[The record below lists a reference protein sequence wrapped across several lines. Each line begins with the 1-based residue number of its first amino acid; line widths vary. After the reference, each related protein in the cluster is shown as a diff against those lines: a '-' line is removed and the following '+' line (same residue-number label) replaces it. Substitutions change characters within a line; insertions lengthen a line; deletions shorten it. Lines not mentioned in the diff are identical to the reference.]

1 MTPLPTPSS
10 PEPGRPRWR
19 LRPRDAGA
27 EARLRQDGRFGRLA
41 SALLAAR
48 GLVDPDEAAA
58 FLAPPKGGLHA
69 PLLLDGM
76 AAAVERL
83 ARARR
88 EGEKVAI
95 YGDYDV
101 DGVTSTV
108 LLVKLFSLLGMAHEA
123 YIPDRLKEG
132 YGPNAAALEGLKR
145 RGAAVAVTVDCGISA
160 LAEADAA
167 RACGLDLIIT
177 DHHVAGPALPAALAV
192 VNPTL
197 SPDYPYAM
205 LAGVGVAYKLA
216 QALLEALDHPQ
227 RETFLDHMLELVA
240 LGTVCDVAPL
250 DGENRI
256 LVREGLAR
264 LRQGR
269 WLGLRSLA
277 DAASVKLT
285 EADAGMLGFYLGP
298 RLNAGGRIGD
308 AMAGV
313 RLLLSKDGV
322 ESRAL
327 AQQLNA
333 ANVERQAL
341 EKQVLDQ
348 ALPLAQAAV
357 DRGDRSLVL
366 WSEAWHPG
374 VVGLAASRLL
384 ERFGRPVF
392 VFGIHAGVAK
402 GSARARKP
410 FHLVRAL
417 EACAGHLQRFGGHAV
432 AAGATADPAELPGF
446 AEAFGRQAQ
455 GLSDEDLRPVLDVD
469 LVLELGDV
477 DAAAM
482 AQLQAF
488 EPHGMKNPRPTFM
501 AQGLRLGAG
510 SRRVGADGSHLK
522 LELIQKG
529 NILGGIAFRLGPRL
543 ETLDADAPMDALFN
557 LGWNEWHGTR
567 SIQLE
572 VKDLRQGQE
581 DPR

>member
-10 PEPGRPRWR
+10 PEGTRPRWR
-19 LRPRDAGA
+19 LRPRDPAA

-48 GLVDPDEAAA
+48 GHSDPDEAEA
-58 FLAPPKGGLHA
+58 FLHPPLGGLHA
-69 PLLLDGM
+69 PLRLDGM

-83 ARARR
+83 ALARR
-88 EGEKVAI
+88 NGEKVAVF
-95 YGDYDV
+95 GDYDV

-108 LLVKLFSLLGMAHEA
+108 LLVKLFSLLGVAHEA

-132 YGPNAAALEGLKR
+132 YGPNGAAFQNLRR

-160 LAEADAA
+160 VAEAEAA

-177 DHHVAGPALPAALAV
+177 DHHVAGPVLPKALAV
-192 VNPTL
+192 VNPTV
-197 SPDYPYAM
+197 SPGYPYAM

-216 QALLEALDHPQ
+216 QALLEALDHPK
-227 RETFLDHMLELVA
+227 RVDFLDHMLELVA

-277 DAASVKLT
+277 EAASVKLA

-313 RLLLSKDGV
+313 RLLLSKDGA
-322 ESRAL
+322 ESRGL
-327 AQQLNA
+327 AQQLNS
-333 ANVERQAL
+333 ANTERQAL

-348 ALPLAQAAV
+348 ALPQAAEAV
-357 DRGDRSLVL
+357 ARGERSLVL

-392 VFGIHAGVAK
+392 VFGIHNGVAK

-417 EACAGHLQRFGGHAV
+417 EACAAHLVKFGGHAV
-432 AAGATADPAELPGF
+432 AAGATADPAALPAF
-446 AEAFGRQAQ
+446 AKAFARQAQ
-455 GLSDEDLRPVLDVD
+455 ALSDDDLRPVLDVD
-469 LVLELGDV
+469 LELELGDL
-477 DAAAM
+477 DEAAM

-501 AQGLRLGAG
+501 ARGLRLGPG
-510 SRRVGADGSHLK
+510 SRRVGADGAHLK
-522 LELIQKG
+522 LELSQKG
-529 NILGGIAFRLGPRL
+529 SVRGGIAFRLGPRL
-543 ETLDADAPMDALFN
+543 ETLDPTAPMDALFN

-572 VKDLRQGQE
+572 VKDLRQGNE
-581 DPR
+581 D

>member
-1 MTPLPTPSS
+1 VTRLPTPSS
-10 PEPGRPRWR
+10 PDSIRPRWR
-19 LRPRDAGA
+19 LRPRDAEA

-48 GLVDPDEAAA
+48 GHSDPDAAEA
-58 FLAPPKGGLHA
+58 FLNPPLSGLHP
-69 PLLLDGM
+69 PLKLGGM

-83 ARARR
+83 GQARR
-88 EGEKVAI
+88 NGEKVAVF
-95 YGDYDV
+95 GDYDV

-132 YGPNAAALEGLKR
+132 YGPNRAALEGLRR

-160 LAEADAA
+160 VAEAEAA

-177 DHHVAGPALPAALAV
+177 DHHVAGPVLPAALAL
-192 VNPTL
+192 VNPTV
-197 SPDYPYAM
+197 SPGYPYAM

-216 QALLEALDHPQ
+216 QALLEGLDHPK
-227 RETFLDHMLELVA
+227 RAEFLDHMLELVA

-269 WLGLRSLA
+269 WLGLRCLA
-277 DAASVKLT
+277 EAATVKLA

-313 RLLLSKDGV
+313 RLLLSKDGA

-327 AQQLNA
+327 AQQLNS
-333 ANVERQAL
+333 ANTERQAL
-341 EKQVLDQ
+341 EKRVLDQ
-348 ALPLAQAAV
+348 ALPQAAAAV
-357 DRGDRSLVL
+357 ARGDRSLVL
-366 WSEAWHPG
+366 WSEDWHPG

-392 VFGIHAGVAK
+392 VFGIHGGVAK

-417 EACAGHLQRFGGHAV
+417 EACASHLVKFGGHAV
-432 AAGATADPAELPGF
+432 AAGATADPAALPAF
-446 AEAFGRQAQ
+446 AQAFARQAQ
-455 GLSDEDLRPVLDVD
+455 ELSDDDLRPVLDVD
-469 LVLELGDV
+469 LELELGDV
-477 DAAAM
+477 DEAGM
-482 AQLQAF
+482 AQLRAF

-501 AQGLRLGAG
+501 ARGLRLGPG
-510 SRRVGADGSHLK
+510 SRRVGADGAHLK
-522 LELIQKG
+522 LELSQKG
-529 NILGGIAFRLGPRL
+529 SVRGGIAFRLGPRL
-543 ETLDADAPMDALFN
+543 ETLDPTAPMDALFN

-572 VKDLRQGQE
+572 VKDLRQGNE
-581 DPR
+581 D

>member
-1 MTPLPTPSS
+1 VTPLPTPSS
-10 PEPGRPRWR
+10 PEAARPRWR
-19 LRPRDAGA
+19 LRPRDAEA

-48 GLVDPDEAAA
+48 GYGDPDEAQA
-58 FLAPPKGGLHA
+58 FLHPPLSGLHA
-69 PLLLDGM
+69 PLKLDGM

-83 ARARR
+83 SRARR
-88 EGEKVAI
+88 EGEKVAVF
-95 YGDYDV
+95 GDYDV

-108 LLVKLFSLLGMAHEA
+108 LLVKVFSLLGLAHEA

-132 YGPNAAALEGLKR
+132 YGPSRAAFEGLR
-145 RGAAVAVTVDCGISA
+145 QRGAAVAVTVDCGISA
-160 LAEADAA
+160 VAEAEAA

-177 DHHVAGPALPAALAV
+177 DHHVAGPVLPNALAV
-192 VNPTL
+192 VNPTV
-197 SPDYPYAM
+197 SPGYPYSM

-227 RETFLDHMLELVA
+227 RAEFLDHMLELVA

-250 DGENRI
+250 DGENRL

-277 DAASVKLT
+277 EAASVKLA

-313 RLLLSKDGV
+313 RLLLSKEGA

-327 AQQLNA
+327 AQQLNS
-333 ANVERQAL
+333 ANLERQAL
-341 EKQVLDQ
+341 EKRVLDQ
-348 ALPLAQAAV
+348 ALPLAAAAV
-357 DRGDRSLVL
+357 ERGDRSLVL
-366 WSEAWHPG
+366 WSEDWHPG

-392 VFGIHAGVAK
+392 VFGIHGGLAK

-417 EACAGHLQRFGGHAV
+417 EACAGHLVKFGGHAV
-432 AAGATADPAELPGF
+432 AAGATADPASLPAF
-446 AEAFGRQAQ
+446 AEAFAKQAQ
-455 GLSDEDLRPVLDVD
+455 ELSDDDLRPVLDVD
-469 LVLELGDV
+469 LELELGDV
-477 DAAAM
+477 DEASM

-501 AQGLRLGAG
+501 ARSLRLGPG
-510 SRRVGADGSHLK
+510 SRRVGADGAHLK
-522 LELIQKG
+522 VELAQKG
-529 NILGGIAFRLGPRL
+529 SSFSGIAFRMGSRL
-543 ETLDADAPMDALFN
+543 ETLDAAAPMDALFN

-572 VKDLRQGQE
+572 VKDLRQGHE
-581 DPR
+581 D